1 MKKIGFIG
9 MGNMGYAILQGVLS
23 KYAKEDLIFSSKSQ
37 EKKERIKTK
46 TGVDYTEGNASLAKN
61 CEILVLAIKPQMY
74 DTVFLEIAKDMPSG
88 QVVIS
93 LAPGKSIDELKSKL
107 GDDKRIVR
115 AMPNTPALLG
125 ESMTGISWIA
135 DEFSKVEKEGLIALF
150 DSFGKSV
157 VVEERLMDA
166 VVSVSGSSPAFAYMF
181 IDALADAGVKYGLK
195 KSEAIQ
201 MAAQTLLGSAK
212 MVLKSGEHPV
222 VLKDKVCSP
231 GGTTIAGVAALEES
245 GFRASILAG
254 AEAVYRKCTKIK

>member
-1 MKKIGFIG
+1 
-9 MGNMGYAILQGVLS
+9 
-23 KYAKEDLIFSSKSQ
+23 
-37 EKKERIKTK
+37 
-46 TGVDYTEGNASLAKN
+46 
-61 CEILVLAIKPQMY
+61 
-74 DTVFLEIAKDMPSG
+74 
-88 QVVIS
+88 
-93 LAPGKSIDELKSKL
+93 
-107 GDDKRIVR
+107 
-115 AMPNTPALLG
+115 MPNTPALLG

-212 MVLKSGEHPV
+212 MVLESGEHPA

-231 GGTTIAGVAALEES
+231 GERPLLVWPHWRSQDFEQVFLQGQRL
-245 GFRASILAG
+245 
-254 AEAVYRKCTKIK
+254 YIKSVQR

>member
-37 EKKERIKTK
+37 EKKERIKAK
-46 TGVDYTEGNASLAKN
+46 TGVDYTEDNASLAKN

-125 ESMTGISWIA
+125 ESMTGIAWIA

-212 MVLKSGEHPV
+212 MVLESGEHPA

-254 AEAVYRKCTKIK
+254 AEAVYQKCTKIK

>member
-46 TGVDYTEGNASLAKN
+46 TGVDYTEDNASLAKN

-115 AMPNTPALLG
+115 AMPNTPALL
-125 ESMTGISWIA
+125 
-135 DEFSKVEKEGLIALF
+135 EKEGLIALF

-157 VVEERLMDA
+157 VVEESLMDA

-254 AEAVYRKCTKIK
+254 AEAVYQKCTKIK